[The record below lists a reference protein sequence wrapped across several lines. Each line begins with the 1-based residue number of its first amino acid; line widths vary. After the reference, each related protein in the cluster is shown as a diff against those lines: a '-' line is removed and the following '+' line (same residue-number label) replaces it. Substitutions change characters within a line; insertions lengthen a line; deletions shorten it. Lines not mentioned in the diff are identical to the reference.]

1 MNTND
6 KRIMQLRE
14 KIDEKRK
21 LLGKSK
27 RFAPITNCALTLH
40 GTLYNLNVIK
50 ENTLIALLVE
60 LACYTEKA
68 LELGYEYKVSGFL
81 ADEWLEDIQMRL
93 ANLNHRQE
101 TQKLQIME
109 KRLEQLLSED
119 KRTELELD
127 SISELL
133 EV

>member
-6 KRIMQLRE
+6 KRIMQVKE
-14 KIDEKRK
+14 KIAKKRE

-27 RFAPITNCALTLH
+27 RFSPITNCALTLH
-40 GTLYNLNVIK
+40 NTLYNLNVIK
-50 ENTLIALLVE
+50 EETLIALLVE
-60 LACYTEKA
+60 LSCYADKA
-68 LELGYEYKVSGFL
+68 LELGYEYKVAGFCV
-81 ADEWLEDIQMRL
+81 DDWLEDIQMRL

-101 TQKLQIME
+101 TQKLQVME

-127 SISELL
+127 TISELL
-133 EV
+133 EI